1 MATKQINLIVPI
13 GWTIPEIMNTF
24 SPEENA
30 CILTNG
36 SEMIKE
42 ARSLIASLSQ
52 KEIYNKIREEYKEE
66 IKKLELDLLVQ
77 KELAG
82 HLEVNI
88 KGFYEGQVDKMKR
101 QIEDLNKQMHSYM
114 ADNEDL
120 VKNAVDKEREKNRIL
135 LEEKEKRLTRMTET
149 YEEYLKQNKKSSKH
163 LGDEGEANFYLLSET
178 FRDFMGYK
186 IENKSHQAH
195 KGDFH
200 LFFNE
205 FNVLVDLKN
214 YTGSVQ
220 KKELEKI
227 EHDLSIN
234 DTMDFAWLISYQS
247 NVSDWNRFPIMYKWI
262 VTDIGL
268 KCIVIVNNLNAN
280 SNPTDVLRNIW
291 NITNELHNFINKT
304 KEDVDLTEL
313 NKLKDRDYNVV
324 QKIKTAQKRLS
335 EMKRTVTSMSQIT
348 KDIENDIVDAIS
360 LLTNELS
367 KSEFNKMTKIKEW
380 WNESIEF
387 TENKEHTLSSTE
399 LWNRFKKDNK
409 EFIDENNI
417 LIEDFKNCVKNFTD
431 VDHYMEKSKKGLL
444 EFIGFKWKELLVEE
458 KMEVEMDIPEVPQKK
473 KKIVKQKN
481 INK

>member
-1 MATKQINLIVPI
+1 MATKQIKLIVPHS
-13 GWTIPEIMNTF
+13 WTMPEIMNTF

-30 CILTNG
+30 CILSTG

-42 ARSLIASLSQ
+42 ARSLVASLSQ

-66 IKKLELDLLVQ
+66 IQKLELDLLVQ

-82 HLEVNI
+82 HLEVSI

-120 VKNAVDKEREKNRIL
+120 VKSAVDKEREKNRIL

-149 YEEYLKQNKKSSKH
+149 YEEYLKQTKKSSKH

-178 FRDFMGYK
+178 FRDFVGYK

-262 VTDIGL
+262 VTDIGV
-268 KCIVIVNNLNAN
+268 KCIIIVNNLNAN
-280 SNPTDVLRNIW
+280 NNPTDVLRNLW
-291 NITNELHNFINKT
+291 SITNELHNFINKT

-313 NKLKDRDYNVV
+313 KKLKERDYNVV

-367 KSEFNKMTKIKEW
+367 KNEFNKLTKIKEW
-380 WNESIEF
+380 WNETVEF
-387 TENKEHTLSSTE
+387 NDNKEDILSSTE
-399 LWNRFKKDNK
+399 LWNRFKKENK
-409 EFIDENNI
+409 DFIDDNNI
-417 LIEDFKNCVKNFTD
+417 LIEDFKNCVKNFVD
-431 VDHYMEKSKKGLL
+431 VDNYVEKSKKGLL
-444 EFIGFKWKELLVEE
+444 EFVGFKWKEVFVEE
-458 KMEVEMDIPEVPQKK
+458 KMEVEMDIPEEVCEKK
-473 KKIVKQKN
+473 KKKVVKQKK
-481 INK
+481 I